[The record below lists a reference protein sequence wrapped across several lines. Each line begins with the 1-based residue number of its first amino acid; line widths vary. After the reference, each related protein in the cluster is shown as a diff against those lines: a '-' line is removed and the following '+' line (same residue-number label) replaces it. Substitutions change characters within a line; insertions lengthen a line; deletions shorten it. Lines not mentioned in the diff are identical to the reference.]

1 MHSEKKERCEEFG
14 EYLVLHGATVREAA
28 RYFGMSKSTVHKDVT
43 TALRYKNPA
52 LADEVAALLGRNK
65 AQRHLRGGEATRKRY
80 AEERERRRL
89 VGEKTVK
96 RSGEKTVKRSGEK
109 AVKRGCGNA
118 VAHDGGKLVGGSK
131 EKSLGRSNN
140 KSLGQS
146 SEKKIR
152 KDSGASVGRGG
163 AKKGGG
169 RRG

>member
-80 AEERERRRL
+80 AEERERRR
-89 VGEKTVK
+89 
-96 RSGEKTVKRSGEK
+96 RSGEKSVKRIDEK
-109 AVKRGCGNA
+109 AVKRGCGNV

-146 SEKKIR
+146 SGKKIR

>member
-96 RSGEKTVKRSGEK
+96 RSGEK

-152 KDSGASVGRGG
+152 KDGGASVGRGG

>member
-96 RSGEKTVKRSGEK
+96 RSGEK

-118 VAHDGGKLVGGSK
+118 VTHDGGKLVGGSK

-146 SEKKIR
+146 SGKKIR

>member
-80 AEERERRRL
+80 AEERVRRRL

-96 RSGEKTVKRSGEK
+96 RSGEK
-109 AVKRGCGNA
+109 AVKRGYGNA

-140 KSLGQS
+140 KLLGQS
-146 SEKKIR
+146 SGKKIR
-152 KDSGASVGRGG
+152 KDSGASVGLGG

>member
-1 MHSEKKERCEEFG
+1 MRSVIVCIARKRRGARSSANISCFTALRC
-14 EYLVLHGATVREAA
+14 EAA

-96 RSGEKTVKRSGEK
+96 RSGEK

>member
-96 RSGEKTVKRSGEK
+96 RSGEK

-118 VAHDGGKLVGGSK
+118 VAHDGGSK
-131 EKSLGRSNN
+131 E

>member
-80 AEERERRRL
+80 AEERERRR
-89 VGEKTVK
+89 
-96 RSGEKTVKRSGEK
+96 RSGEKSVKRIDEK
-109 AVKRGCGNA
+109 AVKRGCGNV
-118 VAHDGGKLVGGSK
+118 VAHDGGKPVGGSK
-131 EKSLGRSNN
+131 EKSLGRNDN

-146 SEKKIR
+146 GGKKTR

>member
-96 RSGEKTVKRSGEK
+96 RSGEK
-109 AVKRGCGNA
+109 AVKRDCGNA

-146 SEKKIR
+146 SGKKIR

>member
-96 RSGEKTVKRSGEK
+96 RSGEK

-152 KDSGASVGRGG
+152 KDSGASVGLGG

>member
-96 RSGEKTVKRSGEK
+96 RSGEK

>member
-89 VGEKTVK
+89 VGEK
-96 RSGEKTVKRSGEK
+96 

-146 SEKKIR
+146 SGKKIR
-152 KDSGASVGRGG
+152 KDSGASVGLGG

>member
-43 TALRYKNPA
+43 TALRYKNPV

-96 RSGEKTVKRSGEK
+96 RSGEK

-146 SEKKIR
+146 SGKKIR

>member
-96 RSGEKTVKRSGEK
+96 RSGEK

-146 SEKKIR
+146 SGKKIR

>member
-43 TALRYKNPA
+43 TALRYKYPA

-96 RSGEKTVKRSGEK
+96 RSGEK

-118 VAHDGGKLVGGSK
+118 VAHDGGSK

>member
-96 RSGEKTVKRSGEK
+96 RSGEK
-109 AVKRGCGNA
+109 AVKRGYGNA

-140 KSLGQS
+140 KLLGQS
-146 SEKKIR
+146 SGKKIR
-152 KDSGASVGRGG
+152 KDSGASVGLGG

>member
-96 RSGEKTVKRSGEK
+96 RSGEK

-131 EKSLGRSNN
+131 EKSLGQSNN

-146 SEKKIR
+146 SGKKIR

>member
-96 RSGEKTVKRSGEK
+96 RSGEK

-146 SEKKIR
+146 SGKKNR

>member
-96 RSGEKTVKRSGEK
+96 RSGEK

-118 VAHDGGKLVGGSK
+118 VAHDGGSK

>member
-96 RSGEKTVKRSGEK
+96 RSGEKTVKR
-109 AVKRGCGNA
+109 GCGNS

>member
-96 RSGEKTVKRSGEK
+96 RSGEK

-146 SEKKIR
+146 SGKKIR
-152 KDSGASVGRGG
+152 KDSGASVGLGG

>member
-80 AEERERRRL
+80 AEERERRR
-89 VGEKTVK
+89 
-96 RSGEKTVKRSGEK
+96 RSGEKSVKRIDEK
-109 AVKRGCGNA
+109 AVKRGCGNV
-118 VAHDGGKLVGGSK
+118 VAHDGGKPACGSK
-131 EKSLGRSNN
+131 EKSLGRNDN

-146 SEKKIR
+146 GGKKTR

>member
-96 RSGEKTVKRSGEK
+96 RSGEK

-118 VAHDGGKLVGGSK
+118 VAHDGGSK

-146 SEKKIR
+146 SGKKIR

>member
-80 AEERERRRL
+80 AEERERL
-89 VGEKTVK
+89 
-96 RSGEKTVKRSGEK
+96 KRSGEK

-118 VAHDGGKLVGGSK
+118 VAHDGGSK

>member
-96 RSGEKTVKRSGEK
+96 RSGEK

-131 EKSLGRSNN
+131 EKSLGRGNN

-146 SEKKIR
+146 SGKKIR
-152 KDSGASVGRGG
+152 KDSGASVGLGG